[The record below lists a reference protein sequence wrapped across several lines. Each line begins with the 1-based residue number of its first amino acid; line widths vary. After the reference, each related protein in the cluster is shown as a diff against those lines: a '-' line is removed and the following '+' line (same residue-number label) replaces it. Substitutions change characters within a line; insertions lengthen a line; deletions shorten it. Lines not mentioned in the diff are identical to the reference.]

1 MKSTR
6 LAYLMLGSSLVSGIA
21 VPALSQDTSG
31 VSAADIIVTARRVD
45 ERLQDVPI
53 SMTVFNEEQIRNAN
67 IVSARELAT
76 YTPSLT
82 TNARFGDDYASF
94 AIRGFT
100 QEQRTTA
107 SVGVYFADVVA
118 PRNGG
123 SSSGGDGAGPGSM
136 FDLQNAQ
143 VLKGP
148 QGTLFGRN
156 TTGGAVLLVPRKP
169 TSEFEGYV
177 EGTYGNYDTKRLQAV
192 VNVPLAETFRVRA
205 GVDWQNRDGWQKNT
219 SPVGPRRLADVE
231 YFAGRVSVVADLTP
245 NLENYTIASYSKST
259 PSGASAR
266 VTDGFIGNRNWGT
279 LAADQIAREKA
290 AGFGPR
296 SGSTWV
302 PWQYQHIETWQLI
315 NTTTWQASD
324 TLTIKNIASYAQSK
338 QNQARDAFGLA
349 FNLNETVHVTGN
361 GLTGIGTGGT
371 FNYPVPAQYQGGVVG
386 FATSMSP
393 REYNAGD
400 QSTFTEELQFQGR
413 SADGALNWQA
423 GAYYEM
429 SAPLGWAGS
438 QSMNTAY
445 CPTQGDWASFNCVDI
460 LPLILT
466 NAGESPAVASRFG
479 GSLNRQLAQISYRNV
494 GLYAQATY
502 DLTEQLK
509 VTGGIRYTWDKTWA
523 DVSAATVSYPASG
536 GFTTPA
542 ISCNNAALN
551 DPGGNTV
558 PSFDRCFETLRQSS
572 SAPTWVLGLDYK
584 LTPDAL
590 LYAKWARGYR
600 QGAVNPFAVTG
611 FNSFGPESVDTYEA
625 GFKTTWR
632 GAVSGTFNVSGFY
645 NDFRDMQLQVALAD
659 VNGIAPHLPSNVVI
673 VNAGK
678 ARIWGAEVEATLNPF
693 EGFNLQ
699 GSYAYLNTKLKSF
712 ENPDLSNQAPGY
724 YDLVASG
731 PTVGKRLAY
740 TPTHK
745 FTIGATYR
753 LPFDESLGDITLGAI
768 WTYTSSV
775 YYGDVGSAAP
785 LIGGPTHVSALGTR
799 DDPRVAPSYNLVNFN
814 VNWDNAM
821 ESGLDVGLFLTNA
834 FDKEYYTDRSLGVSS
849 GYVTRYLGQPR
860 MYGAR
865 VRYNF

>member
-1 MKSTR
+1 MKIR
-6 LAYLMLGSSLVSGIA
+6 HIAYLLIGSSLITGVTAPAFAQPESGA
-21 VPALSQDTSG
+21 
-31 VSAADIIVTARRVD
+31 SAGDIIVTARRVD

-53 SMTVFNEEQIRNAN
+53 SITVFNEEQIRNAN
-67 IVSARELAT
+67 IASARELST

-82 TNARFGDDYASF
+82 TNSRFGDDYASF

-169 TSEFEGYV
+169 TQEFEGYV
-177 EGTYGNYDTKRLQAV
+177 EGTYGNYDAKRLQAV
-192 VNVPLAETFRVRA
+192 VNLPLSDTFRVRA
-205 GVDWQNRDGWQKNT
+205 GVDWQDRDGWQRNT
-219 SPVGPRRLADVE
+219 SSVGPRRLADLK
-231 YFAGRVSVVADLTP
+231 YVATRLSIVGDLTP
-245 NLENYTIASYSKST
+245 NLENYTIASYSNST
-259 PSGASAR
+259 PSGASPR

-279 LAADQIAREKA
+279 LAADQVEREKS
-290 AGFGPR
+290 AGLGR
-296 SGSTWV
+296 KSGSTWV
-302 PWQYQHIETWQLI
+302 PWQYQHIETWQII
-315 NTTTWQASD
+315 NTTTWQSSD
-324 TLTIKNIASYAQSK
+324 ALTIKNIISYAQSL

-349 FNLNETVHVTGN
+349 VNLDETVRVTGN

-371 FNYPVPAQYQGGVVG
+371 FNYPVPAQYRGGVIG

-413 SADGALNWQA
+413 SANGRMNWQA

-445 CPTQGDWASFNCVDI
+445 CPTQADWASFNCVDI
-460 LPLILT
+460 LPLILS
-466 NAGESPAVASRFG
+466 NAGESPAVAARFG
-479 GSLNRQLAQISYRNV
+479 GSLNRQLAKISYRNV
-494 GLYAQATY
+494 GLYAQSTF

-509 VTGGIRYTWDKTWA
+509 LTGGFRYTWDKTWA
-523 DVSAATVSYPASG
+523 DVSVATVNYPASG
-536 GFTTPA
+536 GYITPA

-551 DPGGNTV
+551 DPGSNTV
-558 PSFDRCFETLRQSS
+558 PTFDRCFENMRQSS
-572 SAPTWVLGLDYK
+572 NAPTWVVGLDYK
-584 LTPDAL
+584 LTPDVL

-611 FNSFGPESVDTYEA
+611 FNSFEPETVDTYEA
-625 GFKTTWR
+625 GFKTTFR
-632 GAVSGTFNVSGFY
+632 GAVSGTFNVSAFY

-659 VNGIAPHLPSNVVI
+659 VNGIAPNLPPNVII

-678 ARIWGAEVEATLNPF
+678 ARIYGAEVEATLNPF
-693 EGFNLQ
+693 EGFNIQ
-699 GSYAYLNTKLKSF
+699 ASYAYLNTKLTSF
-712 ENPDLSNQAPGY
+712 ENPDLSNQPPGY

-731 PTVGKRLAY
+731 PTVGQRLAF

-745 FTIGATYR
+745 FVLGATYR
-753 LPFDESLGDITLGAI
+753 APLDESVGRVTLGAI
-768 WTYTSSV
+768 WTYTGSV
-775 YYGDVGSAAP
+775 YYGDVGSAAS
-785 LIGGPTHVSALGTR
+785 LIGGPTHVSALSAL
-799 DDPRVAPSYNLVNFN
+799 DDPRVAPGYSLVNFN
-814 VNWDNAM
+814 LNWDNVM
-821 ESGLDVGLFLTNA
+821 QSGFDAALFVTNA

-865 VRYNF
+865 LRYNF